1 MLLCN
6 HAYKYSR
13 YCSSTHNQRIECF
26 WSSLRKG
33 RSSWWI
39 NVFGNLVDIG
49 QYNPEYPLQ
58 KECMW
63 YCFKTVLQT
72 ELDNFKNERNAHYIR
87 RSRYDTIPGRP
98 DSLYYLPERIDYL
111 DQQKHVEDNHLMDM
125 DRFVKKMRT

>member
-1 MLLCN
+1 
-6 HAYKYSR
+6 
-13 YCSSTHNQRIECF
+13 
-26 WSSLRKG
+26 LRKG

-49 QYNPEYPLQ
+49 QFNPEYPLQ

-111 DQQKHVEDNHLMDM
+111 DQQKHVEDNHVMDM